1 MTVRRTG
8 SPIVRPK
15 GSPIVVV
22 GLGYGDESK
31 GATVDYL
38 ASTIG
43 DTAAV
48 VRWSGGA
55 QAAHNVCHGPRQHT
69 FRQFGSGTLRGV
81 RTILRA
87 PMMVNPISLAA
98 EAAEL
103 AALGVGDPLGLV
115 TVDPGALVTTP
126 IHVAMNRAREIARG
140 DGRHGSCGEGIGET
154 RAYALAV
161 EAHARQGDSIGN
173 FPVHADAPAS
183 PALTVGML
191 RDRTAT
197 VAALDALADYARP
210 LLDSADHPDATH
222 EPVVAIAD
230 ALCDIA
236 VLLTIVDDID
246 AHLVAA
252 LSSGTVIFEGS
263 QGVLL
268 DEWFGF
274 HPYTTWS
281 TITPAGL
288 AGELRAAGHRP
299 YVLGLTRSY
308 ATRHGAGP
316 MPTEDPSLDLPDVHN
331 REGRYQGGWRTGHL
345 DLPALRYAIRAAGGV
360 DGIGVSHLDAVGTR
374 ELLVATGW
382 SGVTDP
388 LPQPSGTGIA
398 ELETL
403 TARAWAARPDYRPL
417 PGTPEGVLEL
427 IGSATGCPTVLA
439 ADGPQR
445 TDRRMLCPNLIC

>member
-1 MTVRRTG
+1 MTIRAVG
-8 SPIVRPK
+8 SPTPRPK
-15 GSPIVVV
+15 GAPIIVV

-55 QAAHNVCHGPRQHT
+55 QAAHNVCHGPRHHT

-87 PMMVNPISLAA
+87 PMLVNPVSLAA

-103 AALGVGDPLGLV
+103 ATLGVGDPLGLL
-115 TVDPGALVTTP
+115 TVDANALVTTP

-140 DGRHGSCGEGIGET
+140 AGRHGSCGEGIGET

-161 EAHARQGDSIGN
+161 EAAARRGEAVGN
-173 FPVHADAPAS
+173 FPVHADVPGS
-183 PALTVGML
+183 PALTMGML
-191 RDRTAT
+191 RSRAAT
-197 VAALDALADYARP
+197 VGALDALAGYARP
-210 LLDSADHPDATH
+210 LLDSVNHPDVAL
-222 EPVVAIAD
+222 EPVETIAE
-230 ALCDIA
+230 ALCEIA
-236 VLLTIVDDID
+236 SLLRVVDDMD
-246 AHLVAA
+246 AHVDAA
-252 LSSGTVIFEGS
+252 MASGTVIFEGS

-268 DEWFGF
+268 DEWYGF

-281 TITPAGL
+281 TITPRQLVAD
-288 AGELRAAGHRP
+288 LRAAGHNP

-316 MPTEDPSLDLPDVHN
+316 MPTEDRSLDLPDVHN
-331 REGRYQGGWRTGHL
+331 REGRYQGAWRTGHL
-345 DLPALRYAIRAAGGV
+345 DLPALRYAIAAAGGV

-374 ELLVATGW
+374 ELLVADSW
-382 SGVTDP
+382 SGIPDP
-388 LPQPSGTGIA
+388 LPLPSGTGVG
-398 ELETL
+398 ELAAL
-403 TARAWAARPDYRPL
+403 TARASAAEPDYRDL
-417 PGTPEGVLEL
+417 PGTPDGVLDL
-427 IGSATGCPTVLA
+427 ITSATGCPVVLA
-439 ADGPQR
+439 AAGPQR
-445 TDRRMLCPNLIC
+445 TDRRMLCPNLTC